1 MSCTTQEQTRLRLRF
16 VYGILTFYDAPFQ
29 SASTTLSLAL
39 TGRPSTPVPP
49 KRRRFGLFRVRS
61 PLLAESWLFSF
72 PAGTEMFQFS
82 AFAYRFAVCRLLG
95 GLPHSDICGSLDI
108 CSLPQLF
115 AAYHVLLRLRE
126 PRHPPFAL
134 VAFLCPA
141 LPSGR
146 DTYFCSSR
154 LFQYVNVLLRG
165 E

>member
-1 MSCTTQEQTRLRLRF
+1 MSCTTQDSTRLRLRF

-49 KRRRFGLFRVRS
+49 KRRRFGLLRVRS

-82 AFAYRFAVCRLLG
+82 AFAYRLAVCRLLG
-95 GLPHSDICGSLDI
+95 GLPHSDICGSRDI
-108 CSLPQLF
+108 CSSPQLF